1 MDQSLLGVIEI
12 MTKVNQA
19 QVWPDKHFGWTEKL
33 KMVKKYDQIRPMQKW
48 IILGQMDTIE
58 KQEEI
63 VAKASLKQGS
73 QVRTEESPE
82 GV

>member
-1 MDQSLLGVIEI
+1 
-12 MTKVNQA
+12 
-19 QVWPDKHFGWTEKL
+19 
-33 KMVKKYDQIRPMQKW
+33 MVKKYDQIRPMQKW